1 MKVPPAAATA
11 WTSRRLSTVPAPII
25 ARSPKAS
32 LAAEMLASASGELS
46 GTSIIVMPAAI
57 SASQTATT
65 SGVRDAAEDGDEV
78 AVLGHAA
85 AFRAAL
91 RPASVASAASIGSA
105 PMPRRLKAA
114 V

>member
-11 WTSRRLSTVPAPII
+11 WTSRRVSTVPAPII

-46 GTSIIVMPAAI
+46 GTSIMVMPAAT

-65 SGVRDAAEDGDEV
+65 SGGV
-78 AVLGHAA
+78 
-85 AFRAAL
+85 
-91 RPASVASAASIGSA
+91 
-105 PMPRRLKAA
+105 MPRRMAMRWRCSVMPLPFARP
-114 V
+114 